1 MKLRF
6 TRRAAHDLLHIQ
18 SYSTLR
24 WGEDAATAYMSRLRS
39 AFQRVSLFARLGAP
53 LEPAYRD
60 VHRLCVE
67 QHVVFYRVEKS
78 AIVVLRVLHQ
88 RQDPDLPE

>member
-6 TRRAAHDLLHIQ
+6 TRRAARDLLHIQ
-18 SYSTLR
+18 NYSRLR

-53 LEPAYRD
+53 LEPSYRG
-60 VHRLCVE
+60 VRRLCIE
-67 QHVVFYRVEKS
+67 QHAVFYRVEKNT
-78 AIVVLRVLHQ
+78 IVVLRVLHQ